1 MLMVR
6 KSIKIITTTVI
17 IEIVI
22 ILEVIIKK
30 CNSIKISNL

>member
-6 KSIKIITTTVI
+6 KAIKIITTTVI

-30 CNSIKISNL
+30 CNSIKISNP

>member
-1 MLMVR
+1 MVR
-6 KSIKIITTTVI
+6 KAIKIITTTVI

>member
-6 KSIKIITTTVI
+6 KAIKIITTTLI

>member
-6 KSIKIITTTVI
+6 KAIKIITTTVI

>member
-6 KSIKIITTTVI
+6 KAIKITTTTVI

>member
-6 KSIKIITTTVI
+6 KAIKIITTTVI

-22 ILEVIIKK
+22 ILEMIIKK
-30 CNSIKISNL
+30 CSSIEISNL